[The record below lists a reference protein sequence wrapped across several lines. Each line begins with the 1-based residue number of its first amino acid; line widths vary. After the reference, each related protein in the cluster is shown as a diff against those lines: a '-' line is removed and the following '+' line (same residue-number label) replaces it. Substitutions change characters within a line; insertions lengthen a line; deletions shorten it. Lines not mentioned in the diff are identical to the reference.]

1 MSGLVV
7 HPQYDVVVVGAG
19 PAGAATAGMLKA
31 INKDLNICVLDTR
44 TVTRRNYSLSVAK
57 DSIEAIHKV
66 LKANLRPDNTADH
79 EQIREFMRSLN
90 VWKGTDVSAQK
101 IEVGLGE
108 WAQKFG
114 VTIVRDKKFEKD
126 LSVKGLDKLLVPK
139 LAPQEEEGLTE
150 TQKELRQ
157 YFQNAQLVIG
167 AAGAHCPV
175 RQWAMKG
182 GDDDEKRVDIQN
194 MQYFIEMK
202 YTTDGQ
208 TERRKSLK
216 VASHSTCQ
224 GIGFETMPGSSDSEK
239 FATVHFFVGK
249 NTYEA
254 FSETND
260 KNTWNLEQLQVKA
273 INNPIIEN
281 MTRKVSHYLLK
292 LIDRGGTCIDPKIKR
307 LPITIYRSAEAV
319 TIRDGRVIVEVG
331 DGLGGAVLA
340 RGLNKAFREAAR
352 LAQYASD
359 FFRSKQSI
367 KEGRIPEPFKKYEVE
382 VLEIFKEEKKLAEFR
397 VKWIGRGRVI
407 LRYILKP
414 IRWFL
419 TPFHALYSWFFP
431 GPTLGELMKKLQGG
445 KTGTTGAKYETAAFR
460 DS

>member
-7 HPQYDVVVVGAG
+7 HPQYDVIVVGAG

-79 EQIREFMRSLN
+79 EQIREFMRSLD

-126 LSVKGLDKLLVPK
+126 LSVKGLDKLLAPK

-182 GDDDEKRVDIQN
+182 GDEEKRVDVQN

-202 YTTDGQ
+202 YQTDGQ
-208 TERRKSLK
+208 TKRRKPIKL
-216 VASHSTCQ
+216 ASDASCE
-224 GIGFETMPGSSDSEK
+224 GVGFETMPGLSDSEK
-239 FATVHFFVGK
+239 FATIHFFVGEK
-249 NTYEA
+249 TYNA
-254 FSETND
+254 FSEATD
-260 KNTWNLEQLQVKA
+260 KTPWNLERLQLEALK
-273 INNPIIEN
+273 NPIVEN
-281 MTRKVSHYLLK
+281 MARKMSHYLLK
-292 LIDRGGTCIDPKIKR
+292 LIDRNGTCIDPKIKR
-307 LPITIYRSAEAV
+307 LPITIYRSVQAV
-319 TIRDGRVIVEVG
+319 TICDGRVIVEVG
-331 DGLGGAVLA
+331 DDLGGAVFA

-382 VLEIFKEEKKLAEFR
+382 VLEIFKEERKKAEFKA
-397 VKWIGRGRVI
+397 KWIGRGRVV

-414 IRWFL
+414 IRLLF
-419 TPFHALYSWFFP
+419 TPFTALYSWFFP